1 MQNRIVCVAIG
12 VALSA
17 IPRLTPAQT
26 TNPVAAA
33 APSDA
38 PVEELVVVATRS
50 PAPLVQV
57 GNSVTVIDEAA
68 IRESQA
74 PAVADLLAQSP
85 GISFVRNGGI
95 GQLTSVFIRGAG
107 SDETV
112 VLIDGVQLTDPSSTA
127 GGFFFDSLLT
137 ADIRRIEILRG
148 AQSTLYGS
156 QAMGGVISI
165 ISAEPTAPF
174 EGGFGAE
181 AGSHDTGYAT
191 ANAGGRSE
199 DLLWKLS
206 GNWYGTSG
214 FPAFDPA
221 FGGARADASQVGG
234 GSARV
239 RYDLTPL
246 VQLDARAYYTQN
258 RVDTDGYDTPTGAFG
273 DDNEYAANRQLVV
286 YSGITISSPDHALAN
301 RFAYQYTDS
310 ERREYDPG
318 PRNPP
323 SITGYANS
331 DPETF
336 YGIGRNIREEYQGTW
351 NISPDVHAVFGLQ
364 HELST
369 ISTDTPAFDYAPA
382 ALENDATIDSG
393 YAQVRGQVAPGL
405 TLTAGERYDRH
416 SEFGD
421 HSTGQLAAAWAM
433 PGNQTVLR
441 ASFGQGFKAPSL
453 YQLFGA
459 NGVGNPAL
467 RPETATS
474 WDAGVEQHALDG
486 QLGLAATYFHR
497 DGRDLIDFFYCT
509 GITSPQ
515 CNNAIFGGYYA
526 NIDSATVHGAE
537 LQATYK
543 ANTALTIAGNYTIT
557 DTENQS
563 PGAFGNELPRRPRD
577 AANASL
583 NYCWPSRWSGTIA
596 ARYAGRSYDDAA
608 NTLRLGG
615 YVLVDLRLGYQ
626 IGERLEAYARIENV
640 AGKRYETVFEYGTP
654 GRVGFIGVRAGF

>member
-1 MQNRIVCVAIG
+1 MQHRILWAAIG
-12 VALSA
+12 AVLIALPCLSTAQSA
-17 IPRLTPAQT
+17 MPAAT
-26 TNPVAAA
+26 AA
-33 APSDA
+33 APEPLVDE
-38 PVEELVVVATRS
+38 VVVVATRS
-50 PAPLVQV
+50 PTPLVKV

-74 PAVADLLAQSP
+74 TAVADLLAQSP
-85 GISFVRNGGI
+85 GVNFVRNGGV

-137 ADIRRIEILRG
+137 ADIGRIEILRG

-156 QAMGGVISI
+156 QAMGGVISV

-174 EGGFGAE
+174 GGGFSTE

-191 ANAGGRSE
+191 GSIGGKSE

-214 FPAFDPA
+214 FQSFDPA

-246 VQLDARAYYTQN
+246 AQLDARVYYTQN
-258 RVDTDGYDTPTGAFG
+258 RVDTDGFDTRTGAFG
-273 DDNEYAANRQLVV
+273 DDNEYAKNRQFVEYTGL
-286 YSGITISSPDHALAN
+286 TIASPDHTFTNRLA
-301 RFAYQYTDS
+301 YDYTDS
-310 ERREYDPG
+310 ERQEFDPG
-318 PRNPP
+318 PRYPAAF
-323 SITGYANS
+323 YANG
-331 DPETF
+331 DLETF

-351 NISPDVHAVFGLQ
+351 DIDERLRAVFGLQ
-364 HELST
+364 HEKST
-369 ISTDTPAFDYAPA
+369 ISTDTPAFDYSPA
-382 ALENDATIDSG
+382 ALESSATINSG
-393 YAQVRGQVAPGL
+393 YAQLRSDVAPGL

-416 SEFGD
+416 SEFGA
-421 HSTGQLAAAWAM
+421 HSTGQLAAAWAL
-433 PGNQTVLR
+433 PGSQTILR

-486 QLGLAATYFHR
+486 RLGLAATYFHR
-497 DGRDLIDFFYCT
+497 DSHDLIDFFFCA

-515 CNNAIFGGYYA
+515 CSNAIFGGYYA
-526 NIDSATVHGAE
+526 NIDQASAHGVE
-537 LQATYK
+537 LQAKYRPT
-543 ANTALTIAGNYTIT
+543 TALTIAGNYTLT

-563 PGAFGNELPRRPRD
+563 PGASGNELPRRPRD
-577 AANASL
+577 AANASV
-583 NYCWPSRWSGTIA
+583 NYCWPSQWSATIA
-596 ARYAGRSYDDAA
+596 ARYAGHSFDDTA
-608 NTLRLGG
+608 NKLGLGG

-626 IGERLEAYARIENV
+626 FSERLEAYARIEN
-640 AGKRYETVFEYGTP
+640 AMAKRYETVYEYGTA
-654 GRVGFIGVRAGF
+654 GRVGFIGMRAGF